1 MNILITGGAGY
12 IGSHITTLS
21 SIRNKIIIVDNF
33 SNSKKNIINNFKKL
47 NLRNIKIVKGDI
59 RDTKLLIKIIK
70 KYNIETIIHLAA
82 LKSVK
87 ESFKKTNIYFDNN
100 INGSISIA
108 KAMQETGCK
117 KLVFSSTASIY
128 GNPKY
133 FPIDEKH
140 PIAKKLNPY
149 ANSKYQIEKYLYNLS
164 KNDNSLRIIVFR
176 YFNVAGAHPSRII
189 GETPTNNTDNLF
201 PSIFKSLKLKSKPLK
216 IFGNNCLTRDGT
228 PVRDYVHVMDIA
240 KAHLNAINFLD
251 KNRGFYVFNL
261 GTNRG
266 FSVLSI
272 IKIFKKILKKDIP
285 YLFYSKRIGD
295 PDKSVAS
302 YKKANKF
309 LKWKPNYSILEICRS
324 SINYYKNFIYKN

>member
-21 SIRNKIIIVDNF
+21 SIRNKVTIIDNF
-33 SNSKKNIINNFKKL
+33 SNSRKNIINNFKKL
-47 NLRNIKIVKGDI
+47 NLRNIKIIKADI

-70 KYNIETIIHLAA
+70 KYNIETVIHLAA

-108 KAMQETGCK
+108 KAMKETGCK
-117 KLVFSSTASIY
+117 KLVFSSTASVY

-133 FPIDEKH
+133 FPIDERH
-140 PIAKKLNPY
+140 PISKKLNPY

-189 GETPTNNTDNLF
+189 GENPTNNSDNLF
-201 PSIFKSLKLKSKPLK
+201 PSIFKSLKSKPLK
-216 IFGNNCLTRDGT
+216 IFGNNYLTRDGT
-228 PVRDYVHVMDIA
+228 AIRDYVHVMDIA
-240 KAHLNAINFLD
+240 KAHLKAINFLE
-251 KNRGFYVFNL
+251 KNKGFYVFNL
-261 GTNRG
+261 GTNKG
-266 FSVLSI
+266 SSVLSI
-272 IKIFKKILKKDIP
+272 INIFQKILKKNIP
-285 YLFYSKRIGD
+285 YLVYSKRIGD

-302 YKKANKF
+302 YKRANKF
-309 LKWKPNYSILEICRS
+309 LKWKPNYSILQICRS
-324 SINYYKNFIYKN
+324 SINYYKNFINKK